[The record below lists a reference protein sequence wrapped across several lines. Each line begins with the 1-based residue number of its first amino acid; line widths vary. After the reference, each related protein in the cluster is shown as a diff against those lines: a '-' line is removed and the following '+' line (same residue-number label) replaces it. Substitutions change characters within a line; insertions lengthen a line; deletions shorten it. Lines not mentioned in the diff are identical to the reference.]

1 MRCVCYKRVSTANQE
16 LENQTDSIEKQI
28 ELFGWNKVGEYSE
41 VISGMKSRD
50 TRPQLRKLLADARKR
65 KFDRVIVFELSRLG
79 RNTIDTLTT
88 LKSFEEKGIN
98 VVVRGMGNLQS
109 LVNGKKNPIW
119 NLITSVMS
127 SLYELERENILERT
141 EMGRKMY
148 VMNGGKLGRKVGTV
162 ESRDSFLQK
171 DRTKKIFNLLEK
183 GKSVRDISGRL
194 GVSTKTVVKVRKY
207 WDKPRKEYVEGLEN
221 QPVVSSMEFVDL
233 MLWEE
238 N

>member
-1 MRCVCYKRVSTANQE
+1 MKVKYNRTSTIQQEGKRFDLDKNEYDLTLFDKGVSGKIPFSERTE
-16 LENQTDSIEKQI
+16 
-28 ELFGWNKVGEYSE
+28 GNKLTQLVNEGKVSE
-41 VISGMKSRD
+41 V
-50 TRPQLRKLLADARKR
+50 
-65 KFDRVIVFELSRLG
+65 VVEELSRLG

-88 LKSFEEKGIN
+88 LKFFEDNGVN
-98 VVVRGMGNLQS
+98 VIVKSMGNLQS
-109 LVNGKKNPIW
+109 MVNGKKNPIW

-148 VMNGGKLGRKVGTV
+148 VMNGGKLGRKLGTT
-162 ESRDSFLQK
+162 ENRSDFLKKEKTQK
-171 DRTKKIFNLLEK
+171 IISLLEK

-207 WDKPRKEYVEGLEN
+207 
-221 QPVVSSMEFVDL
+221 VDSNIQTL
-233 MLWEE
+233 Q

>member
-1 MRCVCYKRVSTANQE
+1 MKVKYNRTSTIQQEGERFKLDKDNYDLTIFDKGVSGKIPFSE
-16 LENQTDSIEKQI
+16 REGGIKL
-28 ELFGWNKVGEYSE
+28 NKLVDEGKVKE
-41 VISGMKSRD
+41 V
-50 TRPQLRKLLADARKR
+50 
-65 KFDRVIVFELSRLG
+65 VVEELSRLG

-109 LVNGKKNPIW
+109 MIDGKKNPIW

-148 VMNGGKLGRKVGTV
+148 VMNGGKLGRKVGSV
-162 ESRDSFLQK
+162 EGRDFLKK
-171 DRTKKIFNLLEK
+171 DRTKKIISLLEK

-221 QPVVSSMEFVDL
+221 QPLVSSSEFVDI
-233 MLWEE
+233 MSD
-238 N
+238 